1 MIGAGGSERTAAALA
16 ASTIAAER
24 HGKTEVGAS
33 HLLDYLDAL
42 REGRLFADANPVVE
56 QRRSAAVVVDAG
68 GGTAQAA
75 FDAGF
80 TELVDAARTAGT
92 SVLSVRNAYSAG
104 ELGYYARRLAEA
116 GLVAIVCGNSP
127 ALMGVYSAARP
138 VTGTNPLA
146 FALPNDAAGP
156 RSFDQASSA
165 TAWVNVR
172 SAADRSEPI
181 PEGWAV
187 EAHTEG
193 LPVRVVTGGLAT
205 MPGDSIEERRQWFI
219 AHSDHLRTFLMNEPR
234 GHGTLSGAILQPPT
248 VPDADW
254 GVLFIEVTGVLPMC
268 GAGTIAVATVL
279 VDTGMVAVTEPVTVV
294 RLDTPVGIITAH
306 VAVRDGKAQ
315 SVRIVNVPSFAVALD
330 QRIDVPGLGDVP
342 YDLAYGGG
350 LARPVTGRHGNER
363 TDGCAA
369 RARRARARH
378 RLRERIIHRH
388 DVHGSTHRA
397 HDSRRH
403 RCRRSIDHGPR
414 VDHVDVSVP
423 AGSR

>member
-1 MIGAGGSERTAAALA
+1 MPSRRDRRGRLERTAAALA

-172 SAADRSEPI
+172 FAADRSEPI

-187 EAHTEG
+187 DSQGEPTTDARAALDG
-193 LPVRVVTGGLAT
+193 ALLPFGGAKGSNIAMMVEMLAV
-205 MPGDSIEERRQWFI
+205 
-219 AHSDHLRTFLMNEPR
+219 
-234 GHGTLSGAILQPPT
+234 LSGGSFSDEAAPFHEGSESP
-248 VPDADW
+248 
-254 GVLFIEVTGVLPMC
+254 
-268 GAGTIAVATVL
+268 
-279 VDTGMVAVTEPVTVV
+279 
-294 RLDTPVGIITAH
+294 RL
-306 VAVRDGKAQ
+306 
-315 SVRIVNVPSFAVALD
+315 
-330 QRIDVPGLGDVP
+330 GLGESD
-342 YDLAYGGG
+342 
-350 LARPVTGRHGNER
+350 
-363 TDGCAA
+363 C
-369 RARRARARH
+369 
-378 RLRERIIHRH
+378 
-388 DVHGSTHRA
+388 
-397 HDSRRH
+397 SR
-403 RCRRSIDHGPR
+403 
-414 VDHVDVSVP
+414 
-423 AGSR
+423 